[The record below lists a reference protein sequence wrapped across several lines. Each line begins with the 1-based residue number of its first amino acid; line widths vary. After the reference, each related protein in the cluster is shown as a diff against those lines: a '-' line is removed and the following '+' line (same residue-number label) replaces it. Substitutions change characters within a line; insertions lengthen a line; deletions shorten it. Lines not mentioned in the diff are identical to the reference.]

1 MFGFIKRLLG
11 MGGAKPAADSEA
23 RTSPAVQPPAVSAR
37 TPTFTGRSSPP
48 VVLQRDE
55 IIDARTRIAGYRF
68 SARRPESA
76 QQADPFS
83 TVEVLAANNVAGFA
97 ERRMALVP
105 LSSEDWRQQDYTPLI
120 GPNTTFLLALP
131 ANEAPADGWNEV
143 AMAIHAAGAKIA
155 LAGSDV
161 QNHRVAILAH
171 ADCLLLDFSAF
182 SLATLEKLIN
192 SLRQEKPELAFIA
205 EKVSQWPEYRYCVS
219 RGIAYCLG
227 SFTTEQDEE
236 QQATEIGQSRL
247 ILIEML
253 NQLRKEAELADIAQV
268 AKRDPGV
275 LVKLMS
281 MANSPMMGLTQK
293 VASIDQAIMVLG
305 RERLYRWL
313 SIGMFRAG
321 TASPRDEVLLE
332 LALARARFL
341 EALGQEKYN
350 KAECDELFLL
360 GLLSLLDVLLGVP
373 MSTVVEKISL
383 SPALLEALLNSSGP
397 LARYLLL
404 SVAVEK
410 GHVENVSRLAEQ
422 LGYTLETVQA
432 ASLEA
437 LGWAEES
444 VHLSE

>member
-1 MFGFIKRLLG
+1 MFGFIKRMLG
-11 MGGAKPAADSEA
+11 LGGGKSSTATAERPSALVQPAAV
-23 RTSPAVQPPAVSAR
+23 PAKAPPF
-37 TPTFTGRSSPP
+37 PGRSAPP

-55 IIDARTRIAGYRF
+55 IIDAKTRIAGYRF
-68 SARRPESA
+68 SARRPDAAEKP
-76 QQADPFS
+76 DPAS
-83 TVEVLAANNVAGFA
+83 TLDVLAANNVAGFA
-97 ERRMALVP
+97 ERRMALIP
-105 LSSEDWRQQDYTPLI
+105 LSVADWQRQDYTPLI
-120 GPNTTFLLALP
+120 GPHTTFLFALP
-131 ANEAPADGWNEV
+131 DNEALADGWGEV
-143 AMAIHAAGAKIA
+143 AAAIHQAGAKIA
-155 LAGSDV
+155 LAGGDILT
-161 QNHRVAILAH
+161 HRAAILAH

-192 SLRQEKPELAFIA
+192 SLRQEKPALEFMA
-205 EKVSQWPEYRYCVS
+205 EKVSKWPEYRYCVS
-219 RGIAYCLG
+219 RGMAYCLG

-236 QQATEIGQSRL
+236 QQVTEIGESRL

-281 MANSPMMGLTQK
+281 MANSPIMGLTQK

-321 TASPRDEVLLE
+321 AASPRDEVLLE

-360 GLLSLLDVLLGVP
+360 GLLSLLDILLGVP
-373 MSTVVEKISL
+373 MRTVVDKISL
-383 SPALLEALLNSSGP
+383 SPALLDALLNSGGP
-397 LARYLLL
+397 LARYLML

-422 LGYTLETVQA
+422 LGYSLDTVKA

>member
-11 MGGAKPAADSEA
+11 IGSAMPKADIEVS
-23 RTSPAVQPPAVSAR
+23 RPPVVQRSASSVTMPPFS
-37 TPTFTGRSSPP
+37 GRSSPP

-55 IIDARTRIAGYRF
+55 IIDAKTRIAGYRF

-76 QQADPFS
+76 QKADPFS
-83 TVEVLAANNVAGFA
+83 TVEVLAANNVVGFA

-105 LSSEDWRQQDYTPLI
+105 LNSEDWRQQDYTPLI

-131 ANEAPADGWNEV
+131 INEAPADGWNAV
-143 AMAIHAAGAKIA
+143 ATAIREAGANIA
-155 LAGSDV
+155 LAGGDI
-161 QNHRVAILAH
+161 QTHWAAILAH

-192 SLRQEKPELAFIA
+192 SLRQEKPDLVFIA
-205 EKVSQWPEYRYCVS
+205 EKVSKWPEYRYCVS

-227 SFTTEQDEE
+227 PFTTEQDEE

-275 LVKLMS
+275 LVQLMS
-281 MANSPMMGLTQK
+281 MANSPVMGLSQK

-313 SIGMFRAG
+313 SIGIFRAG

-341 EALGQEKYN
+341 EALGQEKYR

-373 MSTVVEKISL
+373 MRTVVEKISL
-383 SPALLEALLNSSGP
+383 SPALLEALLNSGGA

-422 LGYTLETVQA
+422 LGYSLETVKA